1 MNKNKLKINTL
12 VYQQKIS
19 LSIINCQLSTVNYQL
34 KKMGIIKDLFK
45 IKADAANIE
54 IKDLLKEHGNKKIGE
69 VTLAQIY
76 QGMRGITGLVTETS
90 LLDTQEGIRFRGY
103 TIPELQ
109 QKLPKAPDGDQ
120 PLPEGLFYL
129 MLIGEL
135 PTEEDV
141 NHITSVWQ
149 RRSHVPNHVFA
160 TIDALPIT
168 AHPMTMFVTG
178 VMALQTESNFAK
190 EYAKGLNKKDY
201 WSITYD
207 DAMDLIARLPRI
219 AAYIYRRKYKNNE
232 HIQPNGLL
240 DWSGN
245 LAHMMG
251 YEDESFKELMRLY
264 MTIHAD
270 HEGGN
275 VSAHTTHLVGSALS
289 DVYLSYAAGMNGL
302 AGPLHGLANQEV
314 IKWIFEMQKELNT
327 QSPTKQQIAD
337 YVQKTLTAGKVVPGY
352 GHAVLRKTDPRF
364 TAQMEF
370 GKKHMPND
378 PLVNTVWNIY
388 ETVPP
393 ILQSLGK
400 IKNPWPNV
408 DAHSGS
414 LLVHYGMVEYE
425 FYTVLFSVSRALGVL
440 SSLCWDRVLNF
451 PIERPKSVTTA
462 AVKLWLEGK
471 EEIWEG

>member
-1 MNKNKLKINTL
+1 
-12 VYQQKIS
+12 
-19 LSIINCQLSTVNYQL
+19 
-34 KKMGIIKDLFK
+34 MGIVKERFK
-45 IKADAANIE
+45 AKADVANTE
-54 IKDLLKEHGNKKIGE
+54 IKDILKEHGSRKIGE
-69 VTLAQIY
+69 VTLAQVY

-90 LLDTQEGIRFRGY
+90 LLDAHDGIRFRGY
-103 TIPELQ
+103 SIPELQ
-109 QKLPKAPDGDQ
+109 QKLPKAPKGGE
-120 PLPEGLFYL
+120 PLPEGLFFL
-129 MLIGEL
+129 MLLGEL
-135 PTEEDV
+135 PTEEEV
-141 NHITSVWQ
+141 AHMTNVWQ
-149 RRSHVPNHVFA
+149 RRSHVPNYVFA
-160 TIDALPIT
+160 TIDALPIS

-190 EYAKGLNKKDY
+190 AYAKGLNKKDY
-201 WSITYD
+201 WTYIYD
-207 DAMDLIARLPRI
+207 DTMDLISRLPRI
-219 AAYIYRRKYKNNE
+219 AAYIYRRKYKDNQ

-240 DWSGN
+240 DWAGN

-289 DVYLSYAAGMNGL
+289 DPYLSYAAGMNGL

-314 IKWIFEMQKELNT
+314 IKWIFEMQDQLGT
-327 QSPTKQQIAD
+327 DAPTKEQIAD
-337 YVQKTLTAGKVVPGY
+337 YVQKTLSSGKVVPGY

-370 GKKHMPND
+370 GKKHMPD
-378 PLVNTVWNIY
+378 DKLVNTVWNIY

-408 DAHSGS
+408 DAHSGA

-425 FYTVLFSVSRALGVL
+425 FYTVLFAVSRALGVL
-440 SSLCWDRVLNF
+440 ASLCWDRALGF
-451 PIERPKSVTTA
+451 PLERPKSVTTES
-462 AVKLWLEGK
+462 VKLWLEGK
-471 EEIWEG
+471 DEIWE